1 MDCYNI
7 YDYQYTY
14 ACTLFRG
21 GRDTKWEAS
30 KIRKRIISTFLAA
43 VLLLTLCSG
52 AAASGAEFLIT
63 APVDG
68 VSAGETFTVSV
79 ELNDNPGFCSV
90 QFTLAYDA
98 SQMECTGAETGP
110 LLSGVMAV
118 TNAEAPDGA
127 YIAAATLDAVKGDG
141 VLGTVTFRAKKA
153 LTSYDLSLTGAKLT
167 ELTGAV
173 IPTAV
178 RQNTSVQPQ
187 TEPTV
192 PTEPA
197 APAVSFTD
205 TKGHWAE
212 SCIEQAVE
220 KKLFNG
226 YPDGSFR
233 PDTKVTRAQF
243 ITVIWRMAGSP
254 ATQAR
259 TPFTDIVAQSA
270 EFRTAIAWGYE
281 KGLINGN
288 TATTFNPAG
297 VLTREAAMK
306 ILFFYSGGVSGT
318 EMMFT
323 GIYDANYT
331 DSAQISSWA
340 KAPMYWGVY
349 NEILSGTSKTTLS
362 PKGTATR
369 AQLAKILIGY
379 LDKFQ
384 S

>member
-1 MDCYNI
+1 M
-7 YDYQYTY
+7 
-14 ACTLFRG
+14 
-21 GRDTKWEAS
+21 EAS
-30 KIRKRIISTFLAA
+30 KIRKRIISALLTAA
-43 VLLLTLCSG
+43 LLLSLCSM
-52 AAASGAEFLIT
+52 AAASEAEFLIA
-63 APVDG
+63 APAG
-68 VSAGETFTVSV
+68 GTSAGETFTVSV
-79 ELNDNPGFCSV
+79 ELNGNPGFCSV

-98 SQMECTGAETGP
+98 SQMECTDAETGP

-118 TNAEAPDGA
+118 VNPEAPDGA
-127 YIAAATLDAVKGDG
+127 YVAAATLDAVRGDG
-141 VLGTVTFRAKKA
+141 TLGTVTFRAKKN
-153 LTSYDLSLTGAKLT
+153 LTSYSLSLEGAKLT
-167 ELTGAV
+167 ELDGTILPFTVRQTASEEPQPEPAE
-173 IPTAV
+173 PTA
-178 RQNTSVQPQ
+178 P
-187 TEPTV
+187 TEPTEPTA

-197 APAVSFTD
+197 ESAAPAIAFTD

-212 SCIEQAVE
+212 SCIGQAVE

-254 ATQAR
+254 ATQAK
-259 TPFTDIVAQSA
+259 TPFTDIAAQSA

-288 TATTFNPAG
+288 TETTFNPTGA
-297 VLTREAAMK
+297 LTREAAMK
-306 ILFFYSGGVSGT
+306 ILFFYSGGISGT
-318 EMMFT
+318 EIMFT
-323 GIYDANYT
+323 GIYDSGFT

-349 NEILSGTSKTTLS
+349 NEIISGTGKTTLS

-384 S
+384 N